1 MPEQYA
7 AVIINR
13 KAAAI
18 DRVFHYKVPAA
29 LRDTLDVGW
38 VVRVPFQ
45 HEILEGIVVEWS
57 EHADVPEEKLK
68 EICGLVGDKPLFN
81 RELLALGEWMS
92 EYYLCP
98 KVAALQGMLP
108 AGLNLTGKLPQKV
121 IEKRIYLVPDAAEP
135 RNAKK
140 QQMVWAYLQ
149 QHNGALRQ
157 ELLSIVDSSILR
169 AMQKKGLVQVVEKEV
184 WDTIDIEA
192 EDLVRELTWEQKQS
206 LNALAQEKIG
216 DNRPVLLWGITGS
229 GKTEVY
235 LQRAKEVLATGKQVL
250 FLVPEIALTPQM
262 IDMLQGRLGR
272 PLAVLHSG
280 LLPSERRKTWLAIAE
295 GQYDIVIGARSAIFA
310 PLKHLGLVLLD
321 EEHEQ
326 SYKQEN
332 VPRFHA
338 REVAIQRCRYSG
350 AQLILGSAT
359 PSLESFYKAKQG
371 EYLLVTMAHRVGNR
385 PLPDVKVVDMRQELR
400 QGNRSIFSFALQE
413 AMVAHLEQG
422 KQIVLFL
429 NRRGFA
435 TFVSCRSC
443 GYVVECPHCALPMA
457 YHQKEDRL
465 KCHYCG
471 HTEKSPRYCPICGSA
486 AIRHFGVGTQKV
498 AEAAA
503 KLLPQARIARMDR
516 DSISD
521 RESYTK
527 IYRQMKNGDIDILVG
542 TQMVAK
548 GLDFPGVTLVGVVA
562 ADTALNLPEM
572 TAGERTF
579 QLLTQVAG
587 RSGRAT
593 AGQVIIQTYQPD
605 QDAIRMAAQ
614 QDYLAFYEKEIQ
626 RREAFFYPPFC
637 SIIRLVV
644 SGLKESSVSDA
655 AQDIV
660 GYFGKYKKEQDW
672 LVGPAPA
679 PYSKIKD
686 RYRYQLMLRGKD
698 LAELRRLVEQ
708 GLAEAKQQ
716 CRWAKDVQIL
726 VDVEPGSMM

>member
-13 KAAAI
+13 KAAAV
-18 DRVFHYKVPAA
+18 DRIFHYKVPVE
-29 LRDTLDVGW
+29 LRDILDVGW

-45 HEILEGIVVEWS
+45 HEILDGIVVDWS
-57 EHADVPEEKLK
+57 KQAEVPEEKLR
-68 EICGLVGDKPLFN
+68 EICGLVGDKPLFS
-81 RELLALGEWMS
+81 RELLALGEWLAD
-92 EYYLCP
+92 YYLCP
-98 KVAALQGMLP
+98 KVSALQSMLP

-121 IEKRIYLVPDAAEP
+121 VEKRVYLVPNATEP

-140 QQMVWAYLQ
+140 QQLVWSYLQ

-157 ELLSIVDSSILR
+157 EVLTIADSSILR
-169 AMQKKGLVQVVEKEV
+169 AMQKKGIIQFIEKEV
-184 WDTIDIEA
+184 WDIADIEV
-192 EDLVRELTWEQKQS
+192 ETFVRELTKEQKQV
-206 LNALAQEKIG
+206 LKALAQEETAA
-216 DNRPVLLWGITGS
+216 NRPILLWGVTGS

-235 LQRAKEVLATGKQVL
+235 LQRAKEVLAAGKQVL

-262 IDMLQGRLGR
+262 VDMLQGRLGR
-272 PLAVLHSG
+272 SLAVLHSG
-280 LLPSERRKTWLAIAE
+280 LLPTERRKTWLAIAE
-295 GQYDIVIGARSAIFA
+295 GQYDVVVGARSAIFA
-310 PLKHLGLVLLD
+310 PLERLGLILLD

-338 REVAIQRCRYSG
+338 REVARQRCRYHN

-371 EYLLVTMAHRVGNR
+371 EYLLLTMARRVGDR

-413 AMVAHLEQG
+413 AMSAHLEQG
-422 KQIVLFL
+422 KQTVLFL

-457 YHQKEDRL
+457 YHQKENRL

-471 HTEKSPRYCPICGSA
+471 HTEKLPQCCPACGSA

-498 AEAAA
+498 AEMAAQ
-503 KLLPQARIARMDR
+503 LFPQARIARMDR
-516 DSISD
+516 DSIVD
-521 RESYTK
+521 RDAYAR
-527 IYRQMKNGDIDILVG
+527 IYHQMKNGDIDILVG

-548 GLDFPGVTLVGVVA
+548 GLDFPGVTLVGVIA

-587 RSGRAT
+587 RAGRAT
-593 AGQVIIQTYQPD
+593 AGQVIIQTYQPE
-605 QDAIRMAAQ
+605 QDAIQTAAQ
-614 QDYLAFYEKEIQ
+614 QDYLTFYEKEIQ
-626 RREAFFYPPFC
+626 RREAFFYPPF
-637 SIIRLVV
+637 STIIRLVV
-644 SGLKESSVSDA
+644 SGLKENNVSDA

-660 GYFGKYKKEQDW
+660 GYFGKYKKDQDW

-679 PYSKIKD
+679 PYSKVKD

-698 LAELRRLVEQ
+698 LTELRQLVCR
-708 GLAEAKQQ
+708 GLAEARQQ
-716 CRWAKDVQIL
+716 CRWAKDIQIL